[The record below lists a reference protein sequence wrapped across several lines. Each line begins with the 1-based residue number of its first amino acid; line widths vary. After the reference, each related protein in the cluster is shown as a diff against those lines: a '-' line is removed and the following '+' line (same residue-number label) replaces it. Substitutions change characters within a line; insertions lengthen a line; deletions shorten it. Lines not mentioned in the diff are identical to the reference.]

1 MRLFTKLF
9 LNTLLAIVVAEAV
22 LLVVASILP
31 SREFESDLE
40 AFRTLSEPAR
50 RELFTEL
57 SRDSRRGLVEGILV
71 SLPVA
76 TAVAAVVTLRESRR
90 VGRGVRRLA
99 EVSDA
104 VSRGQFGEQVTVSG
118 RDELSDLTHN
128 FNAMTEALAH
138 AQRDRSDL
146 VSTVT
151 HELRTPLA
159 ALQGYSEALSDGVL
173 PAETAAQAIDREVA
187 SLRKIVVDLTLV
199 SSAEAG
205 TLLVHPT
212 RLNVATL
219 VDDAEDRFKGA
230 FEAGSVSFCSVVQ
243 VGLPDLEADR
253 ERVGQV
259 LANLLGNALKYTPAG
274 GAVTLRAERTPEP
287 GSEYVLI
294 SASDTGP
301 GISAE
306 HHAHIFERFYRV
318 DASRGRSAGGL
329 GVGLTVSKTLVEA
342 MGGTI
347 YLKSEPGAGTTFF
360 FTLPEAR
367 N

>member
-9 LNTLLAIVVAEAV
+9 LNTLLAILVAKAV
-22 LLVVASILP
+22 LLVVASTLP

-40 AFRTLSEPAR
+40 ALRTLSAPTR
-50 RELFTEL
+50 QELFTEL
-57 SRDSRRGLVEGILV
+57 SRDSRRGLLEGILI

-90 VGRGVRRLA
+90 VGRGVRRRA

-104 VSRGQFGEQVTVSG
+104 VGRGQFGEQVAVSG

-146 VSTVT
+146 ISTVT

-159 ALQGYSEALSDGVL
+159 ALQGYSKALSDGVM

-187 SLRKIVVDLTLV
+187 SLRKIASDLTLV

-212 RLNVATL
+212 RLNVTAL
-219 VDDAEDRFKGA
+219 IGDAEGRFKGA
-230 FEAGSVSFCSVVQ
+230 FEAGGVSFCSVVP

-274 GAVTLRAERTPEP
+274 GAVTLRAERTP
-287 GSEYVLI
+287 GSGYVLI
-294 SASDTGP
+294 SVEDTGP

-347 YLKSEPGAGTTFF
+347 YLKSEPGVGTTFF
-360 FTLPEAR
+360 FTLPEAKD
-367 N
+367 

>member
-9 LNTLLAIVVAEAV
+9 LNTLLAILVAETV
-22 LLVVASILP
+22 LLIVASILP
-31 SREFESDLE
+31 GREFESDLE
-40 AFRTLSEPAR
+40 AFRTLSEPTR
-50 RELFTEL
+50 RELFTEV
-57 SRDSRRGLVEGILV
+57 SRDSRRGLTEGILI

-99 EVSDA
+99 EVSNA
-104 VSRGQFGEQVTVSG
+104 VAARRFGERVAISG
-118 RDELSDLTHN
+118 HDELSDLSRN
-128 FNAMTEALAH
+128 FNAMTQALAH
-138 AQRDRSDL
+138 AEQDRGEL
-146 VSTVT
+146 ISTVT

-159 ALQGYSEALSDGVL
+159 ALQGYSEALSDGII
-173 PAETAAQAIDREVA
+173 PAETAAQAINREVA
-187 SLRKIVVDLTLV
+187 SLRKIASDLTLV

-205 TLLVHPT
+205 TLLVHPA
-212 RLNVATL
+212 RLSVTTL
-219 VDDAEDRFKGA
+219 IGDAEDRFKGA
-230 FEAGSVSFCSVVQ
+230 FEADGTGFCSVVQ

-274 GAVTLRAERTPEP
+274 GAVTLRAERPPEC
-287 GSEYVLI
+287 GCVLF
-294 SASDTGP
+294 SVQDTGP

-306 HHAHIFERFYRV
+306 HQAHVFERFYRV

-342 MGGTI
+342 MGGSI
-347 YLKSEPGAGTTFF
+347 YLESNPGAGTTFF
-360 FTLPEAR
+360 FTLLEAKS
-367 N
+367 

>member
-9 LNTLLAIVVAEAV
+9 LNTLLAILVAEAA
-22 LLVVASILP
+22 LLIVASILP

-71 SLPVA
+71 SLPLA

-104 VSRGQFGEQVTVSG
+104 VAKGRFGERVEILGQ
-118 RDELSDLTHN
+118 DELSDLANN
-128 FNAMTEALAH
+128 FNTMAQALEHTE
-138 AQRDRSDL
+138 RDRGDL
-146 VSTVT
+146 ISTVT

-173 PAETAAQAIDREVA
+173 PAETAAQAIVREVA
-187 SLRKIVVDLTLV
+187 SLRKIAADLTLV
-199 SSAEAG
+199 VSAEAG

-212 RLNVATL
+212 RLNVTTL
-219 VDDAEDRFKGA
+219 LDDAEDRFRGA
-230 FEAGSVSFCSVVQ
+230 FEANAIGFRSVVQ
-243 VGLPDLEADR
+243 VGLPELEADR

-274 GAVTLRAERTPEP
+274 GTVTLRAERIP
-287 GSEYVLI
+287 GFVLI
-294 SASDTGP
+294 SVQDTGP
-301 GISAE
+301 GISAQ
-306 HHAHIFERFYRV
+306 HQARIFERFYRV

-342 MGGTI
+342 MGGSI
-347 YLKSEPGAGTTFF
+347 YLESEPGAGTTFF
-360 FTLPEAR
+360 FTLPEAES
-367 N
+367 

>member
-9 LNTLLAIVVAEAV
+9 LNTLLAILVAEAA
-22 LLVVASILP
+22 LLIVASTLP
-31 SREFESDLE
+31 GREFESDLE

-57 SRDSRRGLVEGILV
+57 SRDSRRGVVEGILV
-71 SLPVA
+71 SLPLA

-99 EVSDA
+99 EASDA
-104 VSRGQFGEQVTVSG
+104 VAKGHFGERVKVSG
-118 RDELSDLTHN
+118 RDELSDLAHN
-128 FNAMTEALAH
+128 FNAMTRTLEH
-138 AQRDRSDL
+138 TERDRSEL
-146 VSTVT
+146 ISTVT

-159 ALQGYSEALSDGVL
+159 ALQGYSEALSDGVM
-173 PAETAAQAIDREVA
+173 PAETAAQAINREVA
-187 SLRKIVVDLTLV
+187 SLRKIAADLTLV

-205 TLLVHPT
+205 TLLVHPA
-212 RLNVATL
+212 RLNATTL
-219 VDDAEDRFKGA
+219 LDDAEDRFKGA
-230 FEAGSVSFCSVVQ
+230 FEAGGIGFRSVVQ

-253 ERVGQV
+253 ERAGQV
-259 LANLLGNALKYTPAG
+259 LANLLSNALKYTSAG
-274 GAVTLRAERTPEP
+274 GTVTLRAERIP
-287 GSEYVLI
+287 GFVMI
-294 SASDTGP
+294 SVQDTGP

-306 HHAHIFERFYRV
+306 HQAHIFERFYRV

-347 YLKSEPGAGTTFF
+347 YLESEPGEGTTFF

-367 N
+367 S

>member
-9 LNTLLAIVVAEAV
+9 LNTLLAILVAELV
-22 LLVVASILP
+22 LLAVASILP
-31 SREFESDLE
+31 DREFESDLE
-40 AFRTLSEPAR
+40 AFRALSEPTR
-50 RELFTEL
+50 HELFTEL
-57 SRDSRRGLVEGILV
+57 SRDSRRGLIGGILI

-90 VGRGVRRLA
+90 VGRGVRQLA
-99 EVSDA
+99 EVSNA
-104 VSRGQFGEQVTVSG
+104 VAKGHFGEQVNVSG
-118 RDELSDLTHN
+118 HDELSDLSHN
-128 FNAMTEALAH
+128 FNTMTQALAH
-138 AQRDRSDL
+138 AERDRSDL
-146 VSTVT
+146 ISTVT

-159 ALQGYSEALSDGVL
+159 ALQGYSEALSDGII

-187 SLRKIVVDLTLV
+187 SLRKIASDLTLV

-212 RLNVATL
+212 RLNVTTL
-219 VDDAEDRFKGA
+219 IDDAEDRFKGA
-230 FEAGSVSFCSVVQ
+230 FEACGVGFGSVVP
-243 VGLPDLEADR
+243 VGLPELEADR

-274 GAVTLRAERTPEP
+274 GTVTLRAERTS
-287 GSEYVLI
+287 GHVLF
-294 SASDTGP
+294 SVHDTGP
-301 GISAE
+301 GISAT

-318 DASRGRSAGGL
+318 DAARGRSAGGL

-360 FTLPEAR
+360 FTLPEAES
-367 N
+367 